1 MFSRSEFVCYPGLRR
16 VTPGKHTNS
25 GLYRFMFAGSLNH
38 KPGRFF
44 QRILSGYR
52 VHNFCVSLTTNQR
65 NPWNPAGNH
74 PEPGIHRNSGTSI
87 RLETALRAKSNPNPT
102 FGSQVSDL
110 FGLSPTVRRLQAVK
124 VSSILQGGRST
135 PTPVSF
141 DTTPSGKVVPHGQSW
156 PLPPSIPH

>member
-1 MFSRSEFVCYPGLRR
+1 MFSRPEFVCFPGVRS

-87 RLETALRAKSNPNPT
+87 RLETALRAVLMYYGYPGATWPQREVGTGKSL
-102 FGSQVSDL
+102 Q
-110 FGLSPTVRRLQAVK
+110 PTVTPPPPAGRGAAV
-124 VSSILQGGRST
+124 QGGLG
-135 PTPVSF
+135 V
-141 DTTPSGKVVPHGQSW
+141 PSQAPYREAC
-156 PLPPSIPH
+156 